1 MHLTLRSLALFG
13 LLLVSQFTFAGL
25 TEDFDALKNGGR
37 NYEATGSICEEV
49 ARLRFAEKYPMPDHS
64 VVVGIQYADKTG
76 NTIGELDLVVFDNKT
91 QIATLIAEVKCYT
104 SPKSGMKKAKD
115 QRKRFLTHVHSP
127 KALQFRWLQ
136 DKNRKLTKTQFN
148 KTNNFL
154 FIGQKNT
161 MDDGYQYEL
170 PYTLA
175 ELMKMRADIMDCQ
188 AKGVCARPTF

>member
-1 MHLTLRSLALFG
+1 MRFLAFLG
-13 LLLVSQFTFAGL
+13 LILSFHIVFAGL
-25 TEDFDALKNGGR
+25 NEDFEALKNGGR
-37 NYEATGSICEEV
+37 NYDASGSICEEV

-64 VVVGIQYADKTG
+64 VIVGIQYADKNG

-104 SPKSGMKKAKD
+104 SPKSGIKKAKD
-115 QRKRFLTHVHSP
+115 QRKRFMDHIHSSQ
-127 KALQFRWLQ
+127 ALQFRWIG
-136 DKNRKLTKTQFN
+136 DKNKKLTKTQFN

-161 MDDGYQYEL
+161 LDQGYQFEL

-175 ELMKMRADIMDCQ
+175 ELMKMRTDIMDCQ
-188 AKGVCARPTF
+188 AKGVCERPRY

>member
-1 MHLTLRSLALFG
+1 MRFLAILG
-13 LLLVSQFTFAGL
+13 LLFISQVCFAGL
-25 TEDFDALKNGGR
+25 TEDFEALKNGGR
-37 NYEATGSICEEV
+37 NYDATGTICEEV
-49 ARLRFAEKYPMPDHS
+49 ARLRFSEKYPMPDHL

-104 SPKSGMKKAKD
+104 SPKSGMKKAKE
-115 QRKRFLTHVHSP
+115 QRKRFMEHVHSP

-154 FIGQKNT
+154 FIGQKNSKAA
-161 MDDGYQYEL
+161 GYQYEL
-170 PYTLA
+170 PYTLP
-175 ELMKMRADIMDCQ
+175 ELMKMRTDIIDCQ
-188 AKGVCARPTF
+188 AKGVCERPRF